1 MTVDPVPGRDSIYT
15 VEAPMMGMPQTC
27 AVYVIDGPEPAIID
41 TGPADAV
48 DHIFDGLDALG
59 IDESEVSYLVPT
71 HAHLDHAGGAGHLAA
86 ECENATVI
94 CHPNAIDFLTDEE
107 KLAHLT
113 DAVERAIGMES
124 PYGEPRVIDR
134 DRCQIL
140 GDGDVLEIGSR
151 ELDVIDAPGHAP
163 HQFCLYDRES
173 AALFAADA
181 AGMRFPDTGHRPTTP
196 PSDFD
201 LEQKLATLDRL
212 REFEP
217 ERLLYPHFGPGEAGG
232 GMDELATYAE
242 MLPEYVDQVAQAR
255 ETHGDDV
262 GAIASEMPEWQH
274 WSLEADIA
282 GILRYLDQREAVSD

>member
-1 MTVDPVPGRDSIYT
+1 MSPTPVPSRESIST
-15 VEAPMMGMPQTC
+15 VETPMMGMPQTC
-27 AVYVIDGPEPAIID
+27 AVYVVDCPEPAIID

-48 DHIFDGLDALG
+48 DRIFAGLDDLG
-59 IDESEVSYLVPT
+59 IDEDEVSYIVPT

-86 ECENATVI
+86 ECENATVV
-94 CHPNAIDFLTDEE
+94 CHPKAVDFLTDEAQ
-107 KLAHLT
+107 LAHLT

-124 PYGEPRVIDR
+124 PYGEPRRIDR
-134 DRCQIL
+134 DRCTVL
-140 GDGDVLEIGSR
+140 GDGDVLEIGDR

-163 HQFCLYDRES
+163 HQFCLYDRETT
-173 AALFAADA
+173 ALFAADA

-201 LEQKLATLDRL
+201 LEQKLNTIGRL

-217 ERLLYPHFGPGEAGG
+217 ELLLYPHFGPGEEGG
-232 GMDELATYAE
+232 GMDELAEYTE
-242 MLPEYVDQVAQAR
+242 TLPAYVEQVAQAR

-274 WSLEADIA
+274 WSLQADIA
-282 GILRYLDQREAVSD
+282 GILRYLDQREGE